1 MQQGDQ
7 ISADE
12 TLLRRVYRSD
22 KRYIDKR
29 TGRPTSRA
37 FAPRP
42 KDKGKLSVDI
52 KRLTNFYSAIH
63 DQDRFLL
70 FSILSKLVFDLK
82 LLCIYEP
89 IEDNLAHALIVG
101 FDPEDE
107 SVPGILARASKK
119 EANDF

>member
-12 TLLRRVYRSD
+12 ILVRRIYRHD
-22 KRYIDKR
+22 KRYIDKK

-37 FAPRP
+37 FVPRP
-42 KDKGKLSVDI
+42 KDNGKLSVDI
-52 KRLTNFYSAIH
+52 KRLTSFYCAID
-63 DQDRFLL
+63 DQTKYLL
-70 FSILSKLVFDLK
+70 FSILSKLVYDLG
-82 LLCIYEP
+82 LSCIYKPLEG
-89 IEDNLAHALIVG
+89 NLAHALIVG

-119 EANDF
+119 EAEDF